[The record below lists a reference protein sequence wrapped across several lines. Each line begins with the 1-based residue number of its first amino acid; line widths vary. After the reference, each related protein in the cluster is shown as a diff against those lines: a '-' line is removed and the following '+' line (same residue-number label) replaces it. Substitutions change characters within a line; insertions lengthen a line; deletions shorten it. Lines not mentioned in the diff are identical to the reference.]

1 MSVSAS
7 PFALRC
13 FTRVLAARRL
23 IVLVFLVM
31 GALGVYGATRIPD
44 DNAIGSLSV
53 ANDPNAKATAAFQ
66 KIFPEGAPAL
76 LMLETPDPLLP
87 AALQGLE
94 QLEHRLATIPGVEPQ
109 SLL

>member
-44 DNAIGSLSV
+44 DNAIGSLSG
-53 ANDPNAKATAAFQ
+53 ADEPNAKAPAAVE
-66 KIFPEGAPAL
+66 KMFPEGAHARR
-76 LMLETPDPLLP
+76 MLETPDPLLP
-87 AALQGLE
+87 AALQGRE
-94 QLEHRLATIPGVEPQ
+94 QLEHRLATIPG
-109 SLL
+109 